1 MEVLEGILGE
11 NPNVMGSKHDKY
23 QHIRFKID
31 KTVCYYIGKPKYV
44 EEIVEASKNSAHIK
58 AYGNWIN
65 KKTNFKVLEADINFI
80 KTTLDMKIDLG
91 KDYWTSYDE
100 IFEH

>member
-1 MEVLEGILGE
+1 MLFR
-11 NPNVMGSKHDKY
+11 S
-23 QHIRFKID
+23 
-31 KTVCYYIGKPKYV
+31 
-44 EEIVEASKNSAHIK
+44 IK

-80 KTTLDMKIDLG
+80 KTTLEMKIDLG